1 MDAAVSSDKLSDK
14 NVEEKAKWLMALPP
28 VRELDLP
35 DEAGKP
41 AQRLMH
47 KLGYDAK

>member
-1 MDAAVSSDKLSDK
+1 
-14 NVEEKAKWLMALPP
+14 MALPP

-41 AQRLMH
+41 AKQLMR
-47 KLGYDAK
+47 KLGFEAK